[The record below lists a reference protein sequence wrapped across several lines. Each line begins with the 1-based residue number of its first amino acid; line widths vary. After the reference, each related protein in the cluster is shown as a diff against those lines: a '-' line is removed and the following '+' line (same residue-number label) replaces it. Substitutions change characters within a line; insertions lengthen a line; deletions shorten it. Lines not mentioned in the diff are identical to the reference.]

1 MASDTATL
9 ESLPNEILLSVL
21 FDFPAEALLP
31 LSAVSR
37 RFHAIVLRLLSNRL
51 AGVVSASN
59 ELILECYHPSAKLS
73 TPYLHCKFLGTGP
86 LDGGRSISCP
96 AVDAGPAEEGV
107 PEEGLEHSLCQL
119 RQLYSHFRPL
129 PLEEGGRVG
138 RRRRARAALQQLQQ
152 QDVASGNAIAPTNSE
167 MDEEETP
174 EPPSLDVN
182 LDEAELF
189 TQLCTVTNLVKLG
202 PRHGVFSSHVN
213 VSDGLIRVWR
223 DWLGSAAAGGS
234 ERRPGVDGGA
244 RAGILW
250 ADPHEHVG
258 VRFRVSETTDH
269 WRAPLL
275 VGVNDDPPVSYRLVY
290 DELVIRTSQ
299 LLLMT
304 EKSDAQEA
312 TSSDTMVLINSKP
325 PAVEFHP
332 AQMLFYPTNIKL
344 APLVAPHERR
354 EHHFD
359 RPRWDY
365 GPWRS
370 TAIA

>member
-1 MASDTATL
+1 MASDPATL
-9 ESLPNEILLSVL
+9 ESLPNEVLS
-21 FDFPAEALLP
+21 DFPAEALLP

-51 AGVVSASN
+51 ASVVSASN

-86 LDGGRSISCP
+86 LDGSRSISCP
-96 AVDAGPAEEGV
+96 AVEAGLAEEEV
-107 PEEGLEHSLCQL
+107 PEGGSEHGLCQL

-152 QDVASGNAIAPTNSE
+152 QDVASGNTAAPTNSE
-167 MDEEETP
+167 TVEEETP

-202 PRHGVFSSHVN
+202 PRHGIFSSHIN
-213 VSDGLIRVWR
+213 ISDGLIRVWR

-234 ERRPGVDGGA
+234 EWMPGVDGGA

-250 ADPHEHVG
+250 ADPHKHVG

-290 DELVIRTSQ
+290 DELVVRTSQ
-299 LLLMT
+299 LLLKT
-304 EKSDAQEA
+304 EKSDAQET
-312 TSSDTMVLINSKP
+312 TSSDTTVFLNKKT
-325 PAVEFHP
+325 PAVEFNP
-332 AQMLFYPTNIKL
+332 AQMLFYLANIKL
-344 APLVAPHERR
+344 APLVAPSERKQ
-354 EHHFD
+354 HHFD
-359 RPRWDY
+359 RSRWGY
-365 GPWRS
+365 SPWRP

>member
-1 MASDTATL
+1 MASDPATL

-21 FDFPAEALLP
+21 SVFPAKALLP

-51 AGVVSASN
+51 ASAVSASN

-86 LDGGRSISCP
+86 LDSGRCISRS
-96 AVDAGPAEEGV
+96 AVDAGPAEGEV
-107 PEEGLEHSLCQL
+107 PEEGSERSLGQL

-152 QDVASGNAIAPTNSE
+152 QDVTNGNATAPTNSGME
-167 MDEEETP
+167 GEEEATP

-202 PRHGVFSSHVN
+202 PRHGLFSSHIN
-213 VSDGLIRVWR
+213 ISDGLIRVWR
-223 DWLGSAAAGGS
+223 DWLGSAAAGDS
-234 ERRPGVDGGA
+234 QRRPGVDGKS

-250 ADPHEHVG
+250 ADPHKHVG
-258 VRFRVSETTDH
+258 VRFRVSEITDH

-275 VGVNDDPPVSYRLVY
+275 VGVNDDPPVSYRLEY
-290 DELVIRTSQ
+290 DELVVRTSH
-299 LLLMT
+299 LLLTT
-304 EKSDAQEA
+304 EKSDMQEA
-312 TSSDTMVLINSKP
+312 TSSDTAVFLNNKP
-325 PAVEFHP
+325 KAVDFDP
-332 AQMLFYPTNIKL
+332 AQMLFYPCNIKL
-344 APLVAPHERR
+344 APLLA
-354 EHHFD
+354 HHFD
-359 RPRWDY
+359 RPKWAC
-365 GPWRS
+365 GSWRS
-370 TAIA
+370 TTTIA